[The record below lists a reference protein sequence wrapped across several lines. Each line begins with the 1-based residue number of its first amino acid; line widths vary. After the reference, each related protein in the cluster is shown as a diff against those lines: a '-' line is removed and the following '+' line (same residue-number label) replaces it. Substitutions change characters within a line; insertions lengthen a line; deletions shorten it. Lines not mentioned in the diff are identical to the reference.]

1 MCVSR
6 ESNPDLLLGR
16 QQCWP
21 LHHSRT
27 SWWGLPSYNTY
38 RCPTIGT
45 FPLSCKIHHEFRFSL
60 KMIFLPPTSE
70 VIKAEPPSIKKL
82 KRPYGYMTPHLY
94 KPDVNALFSCKE
106 SLLWS
111 ALIHH
116 CWIVHTH
123 AQALSQS
130 LAVDIS
136 NCFYLIPSLYLIWP
150 QGGWSTSWH
159 RSYWGTSD
167 AQNTWGRLR
176 GTVSEG
182 LYDPARLSE
191 PPHTPVWTSAQ
202 PQQKQVG

>member
-1 MCVSR
+1 MPHYR
-6 ESNPDLLLGR
+6 DFPFELQN
-16 QQCWP
+16 
-21 LHHSRT
+21 T
-27 SWWGLPSYNTY
+27 SWIP
-38 RCPTIGT
+38 
-45 FPLSCKIHHEFRFSL
+45 FFL
-60 KMIFLPPTSE
+60 KNDISTSHKWSHQGQTTKYKE
-70 VIKAEPPSIKKL
+70 IETAIWLCESH
-82 KRPYGYMTPHLY
+82 TPHLY

-191 PPHTPVWTSAQ
+191 SPHTPVWTSAQ